1 MNVEVHY
8 IYNALWKKK
17 FARLDSP
24 EYNKLQLF
32 VFKLRIPKDVLF
44 DLLYI
49 ADLKVAVS
57 LDSGSNWS
65 SKMMMYIH

>member
-1 MNVEVHY
+1 M
-8 IYNALWKKK
+8 KKK
-17 FARLDSP
+17 CARLDSP

-32 VFKLRIPKDVLF
+32 VFKLGNPKDVLF

-49 ADLKVAVS
+49 ADLKVTVS

-65 SKMMMYIH
+65 SKMMIYIH

>member
-44 DLLYI
+44 DLYI
-49 ADLKVAVS
+49 ADLKVALS

>member
-8 IYNALWKKK
+8 IYNALWKKC
-17 FARLDSP
+17 ARLDSP

-65 SKMMMYIH
+65 SKMMIYIH

>member
-1 MNVEVHY
+1 MLKY
-8 IYNALWKKK
+8 ITFIPHFEKK

-32 VFKLRIPKDVLF
+32 VFKLIRIPKDALF

-57 LDSGSNWS
+57 LDSGSN
-65 SKMMMYIH
+65 

>member
-1 MNVEVHY
+1 MLKY
-8 IYNALWKKK
+8 ITFITHFEKKC
-17 FARLDSP
+17 ARLDSP

-57 LDSGSNWS
+57 LDSGSN
-65 SKMMMYIH
+65 